1 MNIIII
7 IKHGPHDMSWFI
19 SRAPAHHLGGSD
31 GKADHA
37 ACAFEINRSDAQI
50 LQVLGFP
57 LEYITVSL
65 SVHTLSL
72 GNKSMRGQAV
82 RRGV

>member
-1 MNIIII
+1 
-7 IKHGPHDMSWFI
+7 MSWFI
-19 SRAPAHHLGGSD
+19 SRAPAHHLCGSD

-37 ACAFEINRSDAQI
+37 ACAFEINRSNAQI

-65 SVHTLSL
+65 SVHTHSL
-72 GNKSMRGQAV
+72 WEINQ
-82 RRGV
+82 

>member
-19 SRAPAHHLGGSD
+19 SRAPAHHLCGSD

-37 ACAFEINRSDAQI
+37 ACAFEINRSNAQI

-57 LEYITVSL
+57 S
-65 SVHTLSL
+65 
-72 GNKSMRGQAV
+72 
-82 RRGV
+82 